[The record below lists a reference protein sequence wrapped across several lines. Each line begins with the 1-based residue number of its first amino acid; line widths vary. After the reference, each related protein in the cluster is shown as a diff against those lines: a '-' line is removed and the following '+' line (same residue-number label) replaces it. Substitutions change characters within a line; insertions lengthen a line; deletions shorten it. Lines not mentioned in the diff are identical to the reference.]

1 MVDAV
6 AGVDVAAGCASLRA
20 PEKLSIAAGRG
31 AVAPDP
37 REWQAVIHK
46 AGPMEMNVAH
56 SEDFARSLLC
66 RRRTGIL
73 VRSVRSHQIWSN
85 GQTEIEITDLKL
97 VKCQMYERARLR
109 SEEHTSELQSLMR
122 ISYAVFCLK
131 KKTKK

>member
-1 MVDAV
+1 
-6 AGVDVAAGCASLRA
+6 
-20 PEKLSIAAGRG
+20 
-31 AVAPDP
+31 
-37 REWQAVIHK
+37 
-46 AGPMEMNVAH
+46 MEMNVAH

-97 VKCQMYERARLR
+97 VKCQMYERARLDLRRAIPMPPCNHRLNCTSGSRR

-131 KKTKK
+131 KKTK